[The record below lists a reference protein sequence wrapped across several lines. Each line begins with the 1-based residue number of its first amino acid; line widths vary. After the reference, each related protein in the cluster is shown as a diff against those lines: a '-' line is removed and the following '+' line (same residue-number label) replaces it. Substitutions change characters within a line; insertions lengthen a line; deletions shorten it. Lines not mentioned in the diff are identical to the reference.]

1 LADEHTHAH
10 DHDEHDHV
18 HGEHDH
24 EHEHEEELDPEAEER
39 FLEQQREALRR
50 QALAQIRQYPD
61 VALRMRARE
70 VTEFD
75 EYLVQLVER
84 MQELMRDAQG
94 VGLAA
99 PQVGVLQRV
108 FVFRPDENGTKA
120 VVNPVLTLDEGERET
135 EEEGCL
141 SLRDV
146 RVEVERPTKAVL
158 EGKDPNGDD
167 VRYELEGFAARVVQH
182 EFDHL
187 DGVLIIDRTDAES
200 RKRAL
205 GALRPRPILV

>member
-1 LADEHTHAH
+1 MARNLRYY
-10 DHDEHDHV
+10 
-18 HGEHDH
+18 G
-24 EHEHEEELDPEAEER
+24 DPV
-39 FLEQQREALRR
+39 LRR
-50 QALAQIRQYPD
+50 KAAPAQAGPELAALVADLFD
-61 VALRMRARE
+61 VMYRE
-70 VTEFD
+70 K
-75 EYLVQLVER
+75 
-84 MQELMRDAQG
+84 G